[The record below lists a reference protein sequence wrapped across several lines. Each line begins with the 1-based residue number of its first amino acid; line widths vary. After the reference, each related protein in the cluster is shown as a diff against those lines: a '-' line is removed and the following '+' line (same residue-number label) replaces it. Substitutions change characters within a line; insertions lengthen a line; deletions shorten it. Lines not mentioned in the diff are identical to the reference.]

1 MIGQVFNNWLQKRNL
16 WLILYMHTVIKH
28 RRNRVHLPAVEE
40 LVVLER
46 IELIA
51 RLGVCYESQ
60 AKDKDIALIWISEL
74 AGEMKTSISPEKAA
88 VIQQLTTV
96 S

>member
-1 MIGQVFNNWLQKRNL
+1 
-16 WLILYMHTVIKH
+16 MHTVIKH
-28 RRNRVHLPAVEE
+28 RRERVQAVDDV
-40 LVVLER
+40 VVLER

-74 AGEMKTSISPEKAA
+74 AGEMKTNIAPEKTGLIRRL
-88 VIQQLTTV
+88 VTLP
-96 S
+96 

>member
-1 MIGQVFNNWLQKRNL
+1 M
-16 WLILYMHTVIKH
+16 
-28 RRNRVHLPAVEE
+28 HLPAVEE

-51 RLGVCYESQ
+51 RLGGCYESQ

-88 VIQQLTTV
+88 LIKQLATI
-96 S
+96 SRSSR

>member
-1 MIGQVFNNWLQKRNL
+1 MQ
-16 WLILYMHTVIKH
+16 
-28 RRNRVHLPAVEE
+28 AVDEV
-40 LVVLER
+40 VVLER

-74 AGEMKTSISPEKAA
+74 AGEMRTNITPDSTSMIKKLAAIS
-88 VIQQLTTV
+88 
-96 S
+96 

>member
-1 MIGQVFNNWLQKRNL
+1 MDDV
-16 WLILYMHTVIKH
+16 
-28 RRNRVHLPAVEE
+28 
-40 LVVLER
+40 VVLER

-74 AGEMKTSISPEKAA
+74 AGEMKTNIAPEKTGLIRRL
-88 VIQQLTTV
+88 VTLP
-96 S
+96 

>member
-1 MIGQVFNNWLQKRNL
+1 MNEV
-16 WLILYMHTVIKH
+16 
-28 RRNRVHLPAVEE
+28 
-40 LVVLER
+40 VVLER

-74 AGEMKTSISPEKAA
+74 AGEMKTSIGPEKAELLKNFA
-88 VIQQLTTV
+88 TISNL
-96 S
+96 

>member
-1 MIGQVFNNWLQKRNL
+1 MQ
-16 WLILYMHTVIKH
+16 
-28 RRNRVHLPAVEE
+28 AVNEV
-40 LVVLER
+40 VVLER

-74 AGEMKTSISPEKAA
+74 AGEMKTSIGPEKAELLKNFA
-88 VIQQLTTV
+88 TISNL
-96 S
+96 

>member
-1 MIGQVFNNWLQKRNL
+1 
-16 WLILYMHTVIKH
+16 MH
-28 RRNRVHLPAVEE
+28 LLAVEE
-40 LVVLER
+40 MVVLER

-51 RLGVCYESQ
+51 RLGVCYESE

-74 AGEMKTSISPEKAA
+74 AGEMKTNIAPERVA
-88 VIQQLTTV
+88 VIKQLATI

>member
-1 MIGQVFNNWLQKRNL
+1 MDEV
-16 WLILYMHTVIKH
+16 
-28 RRNRVHLPAVEE
+28 
-40 LVVLER
+40 VVLER

-74 AGEMKTSISPEKAA
+74 AEIMRGNILVEDVRLKCN
-88 VIQQLTTV
+88 
-96 S
+96 

>member
-1 MIGQVFNNWLQKRNL
+1 
-16 WLILYMHTVIKH
+16 MHTVVKH
-28 RRNRVHLPAVEE
+28 RRNRGHLPAVEE

-74 AGEMKTSISPEKAA
+74 AGEMKTSINPEKAA

>member
-1 MIGQVFNNWLQKRNL
+1 
-16 WLILYMHTVIKH
+16 MHTVIKH
-28 RRNRVHLPAVEE
+28 RRERVQAVDEV
-40 LVVLER
+40 VVLER

-74 AGEMKTSISPEKAA
+74 VGEMKKSTHPEKLGL
-88 VIQQLTTV
+88 IR
-96 S
+96 

>member
-1 MIGQVFNNWLQKRNL
+1 M
-16 WLILYMHTVIKH
+16 
-28 RRNRVHLPAVEE
+28 EE
-40 LVVLER
+40 IVYLER

-60 AKDKDIALIWISEL
+60 AKDKDIALVWISEL
-74 AGEMKTSISPEKAA
+74 AGEMKTSIAPEKAE
-88 VIQQLTTV
+88 VIRELAAI

>member
-1 MIGQVFNNWLQKRNL
+1 
-16 WLILYMHTVIKH
+16 
-28 RRNRVHLPAVEE
+28 VHLPAVEE
-40 LVVLER
+40 MVVLER

-74 AGEMKTSISPEKAA
+74 AGEMKTNIAPEKAE
-88 VIQQLTTV
+88 VIKQLANITV
-96 S
+96 

>member
-1 MIGQVFNNWLQKRNL
+1 M
-16 WLILYMHTVIKH
+16 
-28 RRNRVHLPAVEE
+28 HLPAVEE

-74 AGEMKTSISPEKAA
+74 AGEIRSNNYLDS
-88 VIQQLTTV
+88 Q
-96 S
+96 

>member
-1 MIGQVFNNWLQKRNL
+1 MQ
-16 WLILYMHTVIKH
+16 
-28 RRNRVHLPAVEE
+28 AVDDV
-40 LVVLER
+40 VVLER

-74 AGEMKTSISPEKAA
+74 AGEMKTNIAPEKTGLIRRL
-88 VIQQLTTV
+88 VTLP
-96 S
+96 

>member
-1 MIGQVFNNWLQKRNL
+1 M
-16 WLILYMHTVIKH
+16 YTVIKH
-28 RRNRVHLPAVEE
+28 RRERVQAVDDV
-40 LVVLER
+40 VVLER

-74 AGEMKTSISPEKAA
+74 AGEMKTNIAPEKTGLIRRL
-88 VIQQLTTV
+88 VTLP
-96 S
+96 

>member
-1 MIGQVFNNWLQKRNL
+1 
-16 WLILYMHTVIKH
+16 MHTVIKH
-28 RRNRVHLPAVEE
+28 RRERVQAVNEV
-40 LVVLER
+40 VVLER

-74 AGEMKTSISPEKAA
+74 AGEMKTSIGPEKAELLKNFA
-88 VIQQLTTV
+88 TISNL
-96 S
+96 

>member
-1 MIGQVFNNWLQKRNL
+1 MDEV
-16 WLILYMHTVIKH
+16 
-28 RRNRVHLPAVEE
+28 
-40 LVVLER
+40 VVLER

-74 AGEMKTSISPEKAA
+74 AGEMRTNITPDSTSMIKKLAAIS
-88 VIQQLTTV
+88 
-96 S
+96 

>member
-1 MIGQVFNNWLQKRNL
+1 M
-16 WLILYMHTVIKH
+16 
-28 RRNRVHLPAVEE
+28 HLPAVEE

-60 AKDKDIALIWISEL
+60 PKDKDIALVWISEL
-74 AGEMKTSISPEKAA
+74 ASQVKDEATEHANTIHSF
-88 VIQQLTTV
+88 V
-96 S
+96 

>member
-1 MIGQVFNNWLQKRNL
+1 M
-16 WLILYMHTVIKH
+16 
-28 RRNRVHLPAVEE
+28 HLPAAEE
-40 LVVLER
+40 MVFLER

-74 AGEMKTSISPEKAA
+74 AEEMKTNIAPEKAA
-88 VIQQLTTV
+88 VIKHLATI